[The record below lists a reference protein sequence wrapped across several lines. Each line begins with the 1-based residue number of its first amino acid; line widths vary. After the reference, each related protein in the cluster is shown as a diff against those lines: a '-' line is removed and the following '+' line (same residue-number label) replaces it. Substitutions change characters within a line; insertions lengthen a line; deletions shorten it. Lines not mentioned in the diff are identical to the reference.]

1 MADKKKKKADD
12 GDEKKGLGAKLK
24 PILMI
29 VAAGAAYKFVLAPK
43 PATTGAS
50 VIVAA
55 AEKPV
60 EEGSV
65 VTVPELVLN
74 LKKEEGDDKE
84 HYLRVGA
91 ALVLVKGTD
100 AKVFTEE
107 GEIPKASDVLVEVLS
122 EKTVTELSEPGAKT
136 ALKEELTEKVKEAY
150 EGKKV
155 VRVLFTSFVMQ

>member
-12 GDEKKGLGAKLK
+12 GDEKKGMGAKLK

-43 PATTGAS
+43 PAATTAS

-60 EEGSV
+60 EEGPV

-74 LKKEEGDDKE
+74 LKKEEGDEKE

-91 ALVLVKGTD
+91 ALVLVKGTN
-100 AKVFTEE
+100 AETFTE
-107 GEIPKASDVLVEVLS
+107 EIPKASDVLVDVLS
-122 EKTVTELSEPGAKT
+122 EKTVAELSEPGAKT
-136 ALKEELTEKVKEAY
+136 VLKEELTEKVKEAY
-150 EGKKV
+150 EGKLV